1 MSLPSNSVGN
11 CNDLEQDLSDGWSRV
26 GDEDQSTILT
36 DDISQELDCSEEGDK
51 NDRKT
56 IATVNSSLVKNWI
69 TTILRESNSGEQNV
83 VEQDLNACSKD
94 GNEDKSTTLTD
105 DITQTLDWT
114 DKEYKDK
121 LKMRATINSTLTKK
135 WIKKIPTKIKIN
147 LSAQEKLDVF
157 KYLNFSQ
164 LISFQKTNYYFNNF
178 INSYKN
184 ELARDYFN
192 IKIVGDRRFFKF

>member
-69 TTILRESNSGEQNV
+69 V
-83 VEQDLNACSKD
+83 
-94 GNEDKSTTLTD
+94 
-105 DITQTLDWT
+105 
-114 DKEYKDK
+114 
-121 LKMRATINSTLTKK
+121 
-135 WIKKIPTKIKIN
+135 
-147 LSAQEKLDVF
+147 
-157 KYLNFSQ
+157 NF
-164 LISFQKTNYYFNNF
+164 FYF
-178 INSYKN
+178 
-184 ELARDYFN
+184 
-192 IKIVGDRRFFKF
+192 

>member
-56 IATVNSSLVKNWI
+56 IATVNSSLVLKNWSVK
-69 TTILRESNSGEQNV
+69 LFEHLWGVCQSLCNSGEQNV

-94 GNEDKSTTLTD
+94 ENEDKSTTLTD

-135 WIKKIPTKIKIN
+135 WI
-147 LSAQEKLDVF
+147 
-157 KYLNFSQ
+157 
-164 LISFQKTNYYFNNF
+164 
-178 INSYKN
+178 
-184 ELARDYFN
+184 
-192 IKIVGDRRFFKF
+192 VGFY